1 MTGQQLQILIAMI
14 AYMAL
19 MIIVGIIFIK
29 KNKSSDDYLLGGRK
43 LGPWVCAMSAEA
55 SDMSSWLLMGLPGLV
70 YLTGIAEAFWTA
82 LGLTLGTY
90 INWLLVARRLRSYTK
105 VSGNAITL
113 PDYFSNRFRENKK
126 MLMVISAI
134 FILVFF
140 AIYIGSGFVAIGTL
154 FSSLF
159 GLDYTLMMLIGAG
172 VIIAYSLLGGFLAV
186 STTDLIQGILMF
198 FSLIVL
204 SILGIIAVGGSEQI
218 SANLAHIDGYLRIGG
233 AVSDDIFTRYSAL
246 DIASILAWGLG
257 YFGMP
262 HILLRFMAIK
272 SPRLIKKSR
281 RIATTWV
288 VIAFAASI
296 FIGVLGRAYFG
307 DRLIPAGVQETVF
320 SELAVTLLPALI
332 AGIMVSGILAS
343 TMSTSDSQLLVTA
356 SALSKNFYKG
366 IIKKDATDK
375 QVLRASKISVLIA
388 SAVGIGIALI
398 NSDTIFGIVS
408 YAWAGFGATFGPLI
422 ILSLFWKRTTR
433 WGALAGMIG
442 GAGTV
447 FVWKELLNPAGGL
460 LELPKVLPQAFTNWT
475 STVFGGIFSIYE
487 LLPAFIVSLICIVV
501 VSLLTKKPDA
511 QIIEEFDL
519 AKKNAGLE

>member
-1 MTGQQLQILIAMI
+1 MNGQQLQILIAMT

-19 MIIVGIIFIK
+19 MLIVGMIYMK
-29 KNKSSDDYLLGGRK
+29 RNNSSDDYLLGGRK

-55 SDMSSWLLMGLPGLV
+55 SDMSSWLLMGLPGLA
-70 YLTGIAEAFWTA
+70 YLTGIGEAFWTA
-82 LGLTLGTY
+82 VGLTLGTY
-90 INWLLVARRLRSYTK
+90 INWLVVAKRLRSYTK
-105 VSGNAITL
+105 IAGNAITL
-113 PDYFSNRFRENKK
+113 PDYFSNRFKEKK
-126 MLMVISAI
+126 KLLMIFSAL

-172 VIIAYSLLGGFLAV
+172 VIIIYSLIGGFLAV

-198 FSLIVL
+198 FSLVIL
-204 SILGIIAVGGSEQI
+204 SGLGIIAIGGIDQI
-218 SANLAHIDGYLRIGG
+218 SANLSHIPGFFNIGG
-233 AVSDDIFTRYSAL
+233 AVYDGVYTPYSTL

-272 SPRLIKKSR
+272 SPKLIKKSR
-281 RIATTWV
+281 RIATGWV

-296 FIGVLGRAYFG
+296 FIGVFGRAFLG
-307 DRLIPAGVQETVF
+307 DVLIAGKVQETVF

-332 AGIMVSGILAS
+332 AGVMVSGILAS

-375 QVLRASKISVLIA
+375 QILFASKIAVLIA
-388 SAVGIGIALI
+388 AAIGIGIALI

-408 YAWAGFGATFGPLI
+408 YAWAGFGATFGPLV

-433 WGALAGMIG
+433 WGALAGMVS
-442 GAGTV
+442 GAATV
-447 FVWKELLNPAGGL
+447 IVWKQLLKPI
-460 LELPKVLPQAFTNWT
+460 
-475 STVFGGIFSIYE
+475 GGIFGIYE
-487 LLPAFIVSLICIVV
+487 LLPAFIVSTIFIIVI
-501 VSLLTKKPDA
+501 SLLDNKPSDDVIA
-511 QIIEEFDL
+511 EFHL
-519 AKKNAGLE
+519 AKSAANEA

>member
-1 MTGQQLQILIAMI
+1 MVVYMGAM
-14 AYMAL
+14 L
-19 MIIVGIIFIK
+19 VVGAIYIK
-29 KNKSSDDYLLGGRK
+29 KNKSADDYLLGGRA

-55 SDMSSWLLMGLPGLV
+55 SDMSSWLLMGLPGV
-70 YLTGIAEAFWTA
+70 AYLTGIGEAFWTA
-82 LGLTLGTY
+82 AGLTIGTY
-90 INWLLVARRLRSYTK
+90 INWLFVAKRLRSYTK

-113 PDYFSNRFRENKK
+113 PDYFSNRFQENKR
-126 MLMVISAI
+126 MLMVISAV

-140 AIYIGSGFVAIGTL
+140 AIYIGSGFVAMGTL

-198 FSLIVL
+198 FSLVIL
-204 SILGIIAVGGSEQI
+204 SIVGIVAVGGGEHML
-218 SANLAHIDGYLRIGG
+218 ANLSHIDGFLNIGG
-233 AVSDDIFTRYSAL
+233 AVYDGVFTKYSAL

-272 SPRLIKKSR
+272 SPKLIKKSR
-281 RIATTWV
+281 RIATGWV
-288 VIAFAASI
+288 IIAFAASI
-296 FIGVLGRAYFG
+296 FIGLLGRSYFG
-307 DRLIPAGVQETVF
+307 DALIPDGVQETVF
-320 SELAVTLLPALI
+320 SQLAITLLPALI

-366 IIKKDATDK
+366 IIKKQASDK
-375 QVLRASKISVLIA
+375 QILRASKIAVLIA
-388 SAVGIGIALI
+388 AAIGIGIALI

-408 YAWAGFGATFGPLI
+408 YAWAGFGATFGPLV

-447 FVWKELLNPAGGL
+447 FVWKEVLNPAGGL
-460 LELPKVLPQAFTNWT
+460 LALPNVLPESFTNWT
-475 STVFGGIFSIYE
+475 STAFGGIFSIYE
-487 LLPAFIVSLICIVV
+487 LLPAFIISLICIVV
-501 VSLLTKKPDA
+501 FSLITKKPDP
-511 QIIEEFDL
+511 QIVEEFEL
-519 AKKNAGLE
+519 AKKNANMA